1 MHRILN
7 YIPLAKA
14 MPEVNKRDGKPYVC
28 TLGYD
33 DDAGF
38 IRVYPAP
45 FQGIQQWMPM
55 RFRAVKNKRDPRP
68 ASWSLPEDAR
78 HGEWSVNRNKVEYGR
93 RLTPSAQLSVIRKM
107 MANTVDAIS
116 QLNDRRESI
125 GFVMVDSYRIV
136 PEENDHYINS
146 TQIGMFD
153 DVELADFTKYTKH
166 SRTTMFRVR
175 FRDADGLHNLQ
186 FNRWDIW
193 ETARK
198 HGAGKAVELF
208 SKPGPHILMLG
219 NYLQHQTS
227 WSVLGIWSVPVQV
240 DLFQ

>member
-14 MPEVNKRDGKPYVC
+14 MPERNKRDGKDYVC

-33 DDAGF
+33 SDAGF

-45 FQGIQQWMPM
+45 FRGIEQWTPM
-55 RFRAVKNKRDPRP
+55 RFKAVKNKRDPRP

-78 HGEWSVNRNKVEYGR
+78 HGEWSVNKNKVQYGR
-93 RLTPSAQLSVIRKM
+93 RLTSAAQLSIIRKM

-125 GFVMVDSYRIV
+125 GFLLVDSYRVI
-136 PEENDHYINS
+136 PDKNDHYIN
-146 TQIGMFD
+146 TAQIGMFD

-175 FRDADGLHNLQ
+175 FSDADGVHNLQ
-186 FNRWDIW
+186 FNRWDIY

-198 HGAGKAVELF
+198 FGAGRAVELF
-208 SKPGPHILMLG
+208 SKPGPHVLMLG

-227 WSVLGIWSVPVQV
+227 WSVLGIWSVPTQIE
-240 DLFQ
+240 LF